1 VCRVPAVSVS
11 PDGTQALIVESD
23 TQGSSVVDLTDG
35 TQWPLP
41 RGESF
46 IDGATWLDDGTVL
59 GVTGDDQLVVLDP
72 PSRTSRTVGGVTGDE
87 SDVVAVVGDGDP
99 DGRVTLLRESGLVET
114 VDLRAGS
121 SVRSTALAGVL
132 EDDGNRPLLVGIA
145 PDQTSAFVSL
155 GARTPAQLAM
165 VEIATDRVT
174 TSEVPDGVAGAAYDA
189 DSRLL
194 VFDGRRVGELAPDGR
209 LADPLPA
216 EVAAQPPVV
225 VTQDGAM
232 AVSGGLDGTVHL
244 VDLDRGA
251 EFGTFAVPQE
261 EDTWAVS
268 AFSPDGDRLVT
279 AIQPMQTY
287 GLGSSVRVLS
297 LDPSDWIAAACAVAA
312 RDLTVEDWTRFG
324 VGDPPTDLRCT
335 S

>member
-1 VCRVPAVSVS
+1 
-11 PDGTQALIVESD
+11 
-23 TQGSSVVDLTDG
+23 
-35 TQWPLP
+35 
-41 RGESF
+41 
-46 IDGATWLDDGTVL
+46 
-59 GVTGDDQLVVLDP
+59 
-72 PSRTSRTVGGVTGDE
+72 
-87 SDVVAVVGDGDP
+87 
-99 DGRVTLLRESGLVET
+99 
-114 VDLRAGS
+114 
-121 SVRSTALAGVL
+121 
-132 EDDGNRPLLVGIA
+132 
-145 PDQTSAFVSL
+145 
-155 GARTPAQLAM
+155 
-165 VEIATDRVT
+165 
-174 TSEVPDGVAGAAYDA
+174 
-189 DSRLL
+189 
-194 VFDGRRVGELAPDGR
+194 
-209 LADPLPA
+209 
-216 EVAAQPPVV
+216 VV